1 MWQPPLTDRKHEHQD
16 NCTITISYRDSF
28 IRLVL
33 VAMLS
38 RPSSF
43 TCVSRSI
50 DVYVTVG
57 GPTMPSPFHDV
68 IWPTD
73 TCLLGRRRPAGR
85 ACTCS
90 CCRLAYMNI
99 GRRVGICGLNFR
111 VYQRTKS
118 RAQQSLNP
126 RND

>member
-1 MWQPPLTDRKHEHQD
+1 VWQPPLTDRKHEHQD

-57 GPTMPSPFHDV
+57 GPTMPVHFMMSYGPR
-68 IWPTD
+68 T
-73 TCLLGRRRPAGR
+73 
-85 ACTCS
+85 
-90 CCRLAYMNI
+90 LAYSVA
-99 GRRVGICGLNFR
+99 GDQLGVYAHAVAVGSPI
-111 VYQRTKS
+111 
-118 RAQQSLNP
+118 
-126 RND
+126 